1 MSHQLVRLP
10 SISDLTILLN
20 QREVAFPVHHPPSN
34 QMRFNAHSHAHAH
47 AQPQQFYS
55 PNSQIRLYPLQLVLL
70 IETHQDAPRSM
81 VDNFRFVLGPVAPR
95 RRKKHKPTD
104 LKNRPTTHH
113 RHAIGGSSMI
123 NDPNVNYP
131 IFDANLPDF
140 KLPEEHLRY
149 LKLTVYP
156 SIETKRYSASALDPS
171 KTHLMVY
178 EYAVG
183 AQWVI
188 WDHDTGYVHLTG
200 LWRAALQ
207 ERAIQK
213 SGAGVM
219 NVKANAKADIV
230 KLLELT
236 PKALHSYIK
245 RVRGGFLKI
254 QGTWVPFFLCKKLAV
269 RFCYYIRFK
278 LVPIFGPE
286 FPSQCL
292 KPTDPGFG
300 ELRFDDSASTLVLPQ
315 KSPQLQLEVRTPTQN
330 SHGEYR
336 QMNSIHAAVDLAIL
350 PKTEIPMH
358 LQPNQTYPAV
368 KGEIPISPSRGA
380 NTSVKSADCLGEPT
394 LKETVQSAMTYSD
407 MVDLVNASKCL
418 QLLSQRS
425 LMSLESGEVHQ
436 DKMRI
441 NNLLS

>member
-20 QREVAFPVHHPPSN
+20 QREIAYPVHHPPSN
-34 QMRFNAHSHAHAH
+34 QMWYNAHAH
-47 AQPQQFYS
+47 TQPQPQQFYS

-70 IETHQDAPRSM
+70 IEAHQDAPRSM

-95 RRKKHKPTD
+95 RRKKHKPAD

-113 RHAIGGSSMI
+113 RHATGESSRIG
-123 NDPNVNYP
+123 DPSVNYP
-131 IFDANLPDF
+131 IHEANLLDF
-140 KLPEEHLRY
+140 KIPEEQLRY

-207 ERAIQK
+207 EKAIQK
-213 SGAGVM
+213 NGAGVM

-245 RVRGGFLKI
+245 RVRGGYLKI

-269 RFCYYIRFK
+269 RFCYYIRYK

-292 KPTDPGFG
+292 KPTDLGFG

-315 KSPQLQLEVRTPTQN
+315 NSPHIQLDVRTPTQN
-330 SHGEYR
+330 SHGDYR
-336 QMNSIHAAVDLAIL
+336 QMNSFHAVADLAIL
-350 PKTEIPMH
+350 PKTEVPMH
-358 LQPNQTYPAV
+358 LEPNQTFSAV
-368 KGEIPISPSRGA
+368 KDEISTPSRDA
-380 NTSVKSADCLGEPT
+380 NTSVKSADSLAEPM
-394 LKETVQSAMTYSD
+394 LNETVQPAMTYSD